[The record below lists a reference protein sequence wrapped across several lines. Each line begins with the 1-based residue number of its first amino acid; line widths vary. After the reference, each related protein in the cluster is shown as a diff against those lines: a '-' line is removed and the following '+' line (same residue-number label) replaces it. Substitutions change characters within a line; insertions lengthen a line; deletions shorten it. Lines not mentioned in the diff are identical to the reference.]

1 MSSILDFSLD
11 EKFLYFLVKKEG
23 FQDGDL
29 LYLPI
34 DVTPKSGSTYCR
46 NYDISF
52 ERPCDFLIVIHGKN
66 DSRVMVQKR
75 YDVLR
80 AIYDGEYYHDDSYA
94 NPPEADSP
102 EFVNIYLPLVLSRS
116 IFNPVGTVDF
126 GVKYETG
133 KLRYG
138 NGNPKAEAFDSLADF
153 IFSGDYIEMR
163 IPWQLLN
170 FSNPSDMMIHD
181 DYYEC
186 YGIENLHI
194 QGIYVGVGEK
204 DENRHRIPMEYV
216 PMEGWGRKVTYH
228 ERLKKS
234 YYMLQDYWTK
244 GEGGSSSGK

>member
-1 MSSILDFSLD
+1 M
-11 EKFLYFLVKKEG
+11 
-23 FQDGDL
+23 
-29 LYLPI
+29 
-34 DVTPKSGSTYCR
+34 
-46 NYDISF
+46 
-52 ERPCDFLIVIHGKN
+52 
-66 DSRVMVQKR
+66 
-75 YDVLR
+75 
-80 AIYDGEYYHDDSYA
+80 
-94 NPPEADSP
+94 
-102 EFVNIYLPLVLSRS
+102 
-116 IFNPVGTVDF
+116 GTVDF

-228 ERLKKS
+228 EKKKKS
-234 YYMLQDYWTK
+234 YFTFIHFYQ
-244 GEGGSSSGK
+244 